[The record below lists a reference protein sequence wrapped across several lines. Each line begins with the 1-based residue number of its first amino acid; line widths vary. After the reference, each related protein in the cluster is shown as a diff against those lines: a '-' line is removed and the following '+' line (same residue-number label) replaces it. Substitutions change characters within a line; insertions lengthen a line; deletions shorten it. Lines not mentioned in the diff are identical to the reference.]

1 MHTSLLESLRNIAR
15 NTGGVVMEKDVR
27 KHYTMQNMADI
38 SCVNKSSV
46 YRFLK
51 KKNIKPVTTEHNT
64 QYYSSNTMQQV
75 KKHFKTDNSNADKK
89 SDHDLLLETLQQQ
102 VADLK
107 KELAEEKVRAD
118 SQLKEKDKQIAGYQK
133 LIDQSQQLLLNE
145 QNNKSLPDPDKTVQ
159 EGSYSESKSNNK
171 DSSLEE
177 RITSKGQIDQVTLN
191 KTKKQNPKGHW
202 WHKLFGS
209 N

>member
-1 MHTSLLESLRNIAR
+1 
-15 NTGGVVMEKDVR
+15 MEKDVR

-89 SDHDLLLETLQQQ
+89 VIMIYCLKHCSNRLLI
-102 VADLK
+102 LK
-107 KELAEEKVRAD
+107 RNWLRKKYVRIRN
-118 SQLKEKDKQIAGYQK
+118 SKKGTNK
-133 LIDQSQQLLLNE
+133 LLDIKN
-145 QNNKSLPDPDKTVQ
+145 SLINV
-159 EGSYSESKSNNK
+159 SNYY
-171 DSSLEE
+171 L
-177 RITSKGQIDQVTLN
+177 TSKII
-191 KTKKQNPKGHW
+191 KTFLTPIKRFKKVLIQNRNLITKIVV
-202 WHKLFGS
+202 
-209 N
+209 